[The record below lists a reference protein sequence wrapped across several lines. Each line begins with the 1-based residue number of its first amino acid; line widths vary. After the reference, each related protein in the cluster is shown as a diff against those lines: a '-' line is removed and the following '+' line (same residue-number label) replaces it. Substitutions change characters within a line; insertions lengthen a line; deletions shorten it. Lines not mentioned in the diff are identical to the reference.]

1 MIYELDRMITLS
13 GNNQNQMRDIF
24 QVFRYDTMNKIDREK
39 KGGGR
44 LSKEGSILGF
54 LLGGTRFMHGTLWCT
69 CFHMYGSFWPLIGMV
84 WCIFG
89 LWVIHSRW
97 YLPFQCFRVKK
108 SWRILKGYE
117 RNISRLRRLW
127 SLWERCPI
135 VIVGRRDI
143 GQQNNILFYW

>member
-54 LLGGTRFMHGTLWCT
+54 LLGGTRFMHGTL
-69 CFHMYGSFWPLIGMV
+69 
-84 WCIFG
+84 
-89 LWVIHSRW
+89 
-97 YLPFQCFRVKK
+97 
-108 SWRILKGYE
+108 
-117 RNISRLRRLW
+117 
-127 SLWERCPI
+127 
-135 VIVGRRDI
+135 
-143 GQQNNILFYW
+143 